1 MAPRPDLTE
10 LGVTGLR
17 RAGGIID
24 DEIVAFLV
32 GKRGVATY
40 REMSENDPVVGSM
53 LFAIEKVINRLEW
66 QISPASEEPADQEAA
81 AFVQSCLDDMS
92 DSWNAT
98 LSSILSMLVYGY
110 SYHEIVY
117 KIRGGPDQQDP
128 ARRSRFSDGRIGWRK
143 WPIRS
148 QESLLK
154 WLLDPDGGIQGFV
167 QIDPAGTGQHIIP
180 IEKALLFRTQINKA
194 SPEGRSLL
202 RNAFRPWYYK
212 RRIEEIEAV
221 GIERDLAGLP
231 VAEVPPEYLSAN
243 ATAEQ
248 KAVLEAVQTIV
259 TSIKRNEQEGV
270 VFPAV
275 YDDQGHRLFDLK
287 LLSTGGQRQFD
298 TDKIIS
304 RYDQRIAM
312 TVLADFIL
320 LGHEAVGSYALGV
333 TKVDLWSMGVDAIA
347 KAIAE
352 VVNTH
357 AIPRLLRL
365 NGMTTASMPTLTYG
379 EVGSVNLAELSDF
392 IQKMTAAGVLMPD
405 ANLEAY
411 LRQVANLPA
420 ATE

>member
-1 MAPRPDLTE
+1 MAPRPDMAE
-10 LGVTGLR
+10 IGVTGLR

-24 DEIVAFLV
+24 DEITATLI

-40 REMSENDPVVGSM
+40 REMSDNDPVIGSI

-66 QISPASEEPADQEAA
+66 QIAPASDEPADQEAA
-81 AFVQSCLDDMS
+81 EFIQSCLDDMS

-117 KIRGGPDQQDP
+117 KVRQGPDQKDP
-128 ARRSRFSDGRIGWRK
+128 ARRSRYSDGRIGWRK

-167 QIDPAGTGQHIIP
+167 QIDPAGTGQHTIP
-180 IEKALLFRTQINKA
+180 IEKALLFRTAINKA

-231 VAEVPPEYLSAN
+231 VAEVPPEYLSQN

-248 KAVLEAVQTIV
+248 KAVLAAVQTIV

-275 YDDQGHRLFDLK
+275 YDESGHKLFDLK
-287 LLSTGGQRQFD
+287 LLSSGGARQFD

-320 LGHEAVGSYALGV
+320 LGHEAVGSYALGAS
-333 TKVDLWSMGVDAIA
+333 KVDLWSMGVDAIA

-352 VVNTH
+352 VVNVH

-365 NGMTTASMPTLTYG
+365 NGMTVTSTPSLTYG
-379 EVGSVNLAELSDF
+379 EVGSVNLGELADF
-392 IQKMTAAGVLMPD
+392 IQKMTMAGVLMPD

-420 ATE
+420 AE

>member
-17 RAGGIID
+17 RAGGVID
-24 DEIVAFLV
+24 DEIVASLV
-32 GKRGVATY
+32 GKRGIATY
-40 REMSENDPVVGSM
+40 REMSENDPVVGSI

-66 QISPASEEPADQEAA
+66 QIAPASEDAADLADAE
-81 AFVQSCLDDMS
+81 FIQSCLDDMS

-117 KIRGGPDQQDP
+117 KVRQGPDQKDP
-128 ARRSRFSDGRIGWRK
+128 ARRSKFTDGRIGWRK
-143 WPIRS
+143 WPIRA

-154 WLLDPDGGIQGFV
+154 WELDPDGGIQGFV
-167 QIDPAGTGQHIIP
+167 QIDPAGTGMHTIP
-180 IEKALLFRTQINKA
+180 IEKSLLFRTQINKA
-194 SPEGRSLL
+194 NPEGRSLL

-231 VAEVPPEYLSAN
+231 VAEVPPEYLSQS

-248 KAVLEAVQTIV
+248 KAVLAAVQDIV

-275 YDDQGHRLFDLK
+275 YDDQGHKLFDLK
-287 LLSTGGQRQFD
+287 LMSSGGSRQFD

-333 TKVDLWSMGVDAIA
+333 SKVDLWSMGVDAIA

-365 NGMTTASMPTLTYG
+365 NGVSTATMPTLTYG
-379 EVGSVNLAELSDF
+379 EVGSVDLGDLADF
-392 IQKMTAAGVLMPD
+392 IQKMTMSGVLMPD

-411 LRQVANLPA
+411 LRQVANLPPVA
-420 ATE
+420 E